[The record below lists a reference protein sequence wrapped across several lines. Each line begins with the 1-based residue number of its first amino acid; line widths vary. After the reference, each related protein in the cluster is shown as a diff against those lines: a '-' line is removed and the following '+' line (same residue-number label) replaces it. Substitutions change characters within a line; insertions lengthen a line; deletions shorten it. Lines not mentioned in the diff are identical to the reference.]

1 MSHYAAKK
9 YSAKKYAAKKYAYAA
24 KMGGT
29 RRYKKYAAKKY
40 SYAKSG
46 GARAAGIILPPQSM
60 LEGYLKR
67 EWA

>member
-46 GARAAGIILPPQSM
+46 GRHTMPPAT
-60 LEGYLKR
+60 EGYAKQMPNIN
-67 EWA
+67 